1 MSFYT
6 SLSGLKAS
14 QTQMST
20 ISHNLAN
27 VSTNGFKRS
36 DTEFA
41 DVIASSV
48 SADPNK
54 MVGSGTVVKTIRQQ
68 FSQGNLVQSESS
80 LDLAIT
86 GDGFFAVRPSLG
98 GEQINYTRNGSFL
111 VDADR
116 YVVDGQGAHVQI
128 YPVDGSGNVIATSA
142 SALTSLRLP
151 ASSGTPTPTQN
162 VALALNLG
170 ATADVPATATFDRFD
185 ASSYNKAVTT
195 TVYDSNGGPM
205 TMTTYYRRDTAPV
218 PTTPPAAPDLSSD
231 WSVFTFVG
239 DQQMQ
244 AAGGGSVQL
253 SFDAAG
259 QMSAPAA
266 PVQFGVF
273 TPSDGASNQQITLDF
288 TGTTQLTAESGIAVQ
303 TQDGVSVGELQGVTI
318 DEEGYVQASFSNGD
332 NQVIGKIAL
341 ANFSNPSGLRQLGN
355 STWASSGLSGE
366 PGYGEANS
374 DGLGALM
381 SGAVE
386 SSNVDIT
393 EELVSLIAAQRNFQA
408 NAKALD
414 TSSQISETIFNIR

>member
-14 QTQMST
+14 QTEMSA

-27 VSTNGFKRS
+27 VATNGFKRS

-48 SADPNK
+48 SADPTK

-86 GDGFFAVRPSLG
+86 GDGFFAVKPSLD

-151 ASSGTPTPTQN
+151 ASSGTPVPTQN
-162 VALALNLG
+162 VALALNLT
-170 ATADVPATATFDRFD
+170 ATTEVPASATFDRFD
-185 ASSYNKAVTT
+185 ATSYNKAVTT
-195 TVYDSNGGPM
+195 TVFDSNGTPL
-205 TMTTYYRRDTAPV
+205 TMTTYYRRETAPI

-231 WSVFTFVG
+231 WSVYTFVG

-244 AAGGGSVQL
+244 SAGGDHIDI
-253 SFDAAG
+253 SFDATGALET
-259 QMSAPAA
+259 PTA

-273 TPSDGASNQQITLDF
+273 TPSDGASNQQITLDLA
-288 TGTTQLTAESGIAVQ
+288 GTTQLTAESEITVQ

-366 PGYGEANS
+366 PAYGEANS

-393 EELVSLIAAQRNFQA
+393 QELVSLIAAQRNFQA